1 MAQDATKVV
10 LAGSLSSVKE
20 VENLP
25 VDPADFPAGLVA
37 WLAST
42 GLPVLDSTVG
52 MIFGVSR
59 GRSLSDIKQTS
70 FQRTGLRV
78 PVRAALKRSTGI
90 ITITN
95 IANLINTTGDKITVG
110 VTEFV
115 AQAGAVSEGE
125 AKFQAAT
132 GTTETAASLAAQI
145 NAHAVAGL
153 LVYAV
158 AAGAVVTL
166 YAKVEGAG
174 TGNDVALSYTDTHS
188 EIGATVTG
196 LSGGKLTG
204 GTNTVS
210 SIAYAVKGAKMYVN
224 KLTGQAD
231 IALAGFTT
239 ITDAMYS
246 DLGPKTGIAED
257 GTEVGAV
264 VVDMPGGL

>member
-1 MAQDATKVV
+1 MAQDATKIV
-10 LAGSLSSVKE
+10 LASSLSSVKE
-20 VENLP
+20 VESMQ

-37 WLAST
+37 WLADT

-90 ITITN
+90 ITVTNVANLVAVSGDTLTVGSTVFTFVASSPGADEIEASGSTSNTATN
-95 IANLINTTGDKITVG
+95 IA
-110 VTEFV
+110 
-115 AQAGAVSEGE
+115 
-125 AKFQAAT
+125 AA
-132 GTTETAASLAAQI
+132 I
-145 NAHAVAGL
+145 NAHATAGL

-158 AAGAVVTL
+158 ASGAAVTL

-174 TGNDVALSYTDTHS
+174 TGHDVALSYADT
-188 EIGATVTG
+188 GTATVGITLSG
-196 LSGGKLTG
+196 LSAGKLTG

-224 KLTGQAD
+224 KLTGKAD
-231 IALAGFTT
+231 IAMSGFTT

-257 GTEVGAV
+257 ASEVGAV